1 MGDRQRINNIMRAL
15 QEGTESVRRN
25 PSEQNYRKALSD
37 IERAGKK
44 SNFWSWVIGWAILG
58 GIALNASHVPESQ
71 QNVSTRQPKVDIT
84 YLDAYHVKRSSE
96 KNIKMVLDFDTA
108 HIKNYSCTAVAYF
121 YHKNGAKVRSNIPGY
136 RTKDGQLSSSEDF
149 RPGYEYTKYNI
160 TLYIPTKYFRSG
172 SYKANVRTYCNN
184 KFLGN
189 TKTFDFIV
197 SR

>member
-58 GIALNASHVPESQ
+58 GIALNAFNGSESQ
-71 QNVSTRQPKVDIT
+71 PRVNITDLDIYHNVS
-84 YLDAYHVKRSSE
+84 SSSG

-108 HIKNYSCTAVAYF
+108 NIKNYSCTAIAYF
-121 YHKNGAKVRSNIPGY
+121 YYKNGIKVRSNILGY
-136 RTKDGQLSSSEDF
+136 RTRDGQLSSSKDF
-149 RPGYEYTKYNI
+149 RPRYEDSKDNNL
-160 TLYIPTKYFRSG
+160 TLYIPNKYFRPG
-172 SYKANVRTYCNN
+172 SYKVDVTTYCGN

-189 TKTFDFIV
+189 TKTFNFTKYLEN
-197 SR
+197 STR